1 MKKQFDSSMLVDTNW
16 LEKNYKNQNI
26 RIFDCTVWLHPHPTK
41 IYTIESGKKDYDIGH
56 IPNSDFL
63 DLNDISEKNTPYP
76 FMMPNK
82 KTFNNV
88 MSSKGVGDDTQVIL
102 YSRVNIQWATR
113 VWWMLKSM
121 DFNNVSILNG
131 GFDRWKIEKRSTS
144 TSKVNYPTNTFKSNP
159 KEGYFC
165 SKEEVKKYLT
175 DKNIS
180 VINALR
186 STLHDGTE
194 SVNYGRPGHISN
206 SINIPSLDMVNSETK
221 LYKPL
226 YELEKIFSKYEVI
239 DKHRV
244 VAYCGG

>member
-1 MKKQFDSSMLVDTNW
+1 M
-16 LEKNYKNQNI
+16 
-26 RIFDCTVWLHPHPTK
+26 
-41 IYTIESGKKDYDIGH
+41 
-56 IPNSDFL
+56 
-63 DLNDISEKNTPYP
+63 
-76 FMMPNK
+76 
-82 KTFNNV
+82 
-88 MSSKGVGDDTQVIL
+88 
-102 YSRVNIQWATR
+102 
-113 VWWMLKSM
+113 
-121 DFNNVSILNG
+121 
-131 GFDRWKIEKRSTS
+131 EKRNTS
-144 TSKVNYPTNTFKSNP
+144 TKKVYYPTNTFKSNP

-226 YELEKIFSKYEVI
+226 YELEKIFSKYEVLNKQKVI
-239 DKHRV
+239 
-244 VAYCGG
+244 AYCGGGIAATNIAFVLTALGYENISVYDASLSEWAKINNLPMSVD